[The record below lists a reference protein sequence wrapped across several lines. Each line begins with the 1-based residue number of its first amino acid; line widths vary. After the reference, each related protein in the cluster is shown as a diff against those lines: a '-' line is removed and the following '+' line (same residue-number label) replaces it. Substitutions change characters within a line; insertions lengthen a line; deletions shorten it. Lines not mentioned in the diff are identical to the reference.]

1 MALANLGGLS
11 FRINPS
17 QVSWNYSVD
26 AAVIPT
32 VGGRVVQVYGVT
44 MGDMTIQGLFG
55 QERTGQRR
63 ESWQLAEQFQK
74 DIALLVQKQSAIP
87 TAAQLSGADST
98 PMHPPMRFVY
108 IDDKHNWD
116 FTVYIKSLRDVAG
129 SSSVVEHKT
138 GKFSYGY
145 TLTLF
150 IQQDNTGKL
159 ASVAKNEFID
169 RLSNGMGWKRSQY
182 NGWMSNVEL
191 ENYLKSN
198 SSDGTIHG
206 LVLQQFTQASQG
218 QIPQV
223 GQAPTGSATVPN
235 STNNQGGG

>member
-1 MALANLGGLS
+1 MALANLGGLT

-74 DIALLVQKQSAIP
+74 DISLLVQKQSAIP
-87 TAAQLSGADST
+87 TAAQLSGADPT
-98 PMHPPMRFVY
+98 PMHQPFRFVY
-108 IDDKHNWD
+108 ADEKHNWD
-116 FTVYIKSLRDVAG
+116 FTVYIKALKDFANASATVD
-129 SSSVVEHKT
+129 HKT

-145 TLTLF
+145 ALTLF

-159 ASVAKNEFID
+159 TQVAKNEFID
-169 RLSNGMGWKRSQY
+169 RLSNGMGWKRSEY
-182 NGWMSNVEL
+182 NGFMSLQEL
-191 ENYLKSN
+191 ENYLHSN
-198 SSDGTIHG
+198 TSDGTIHN
-206 LVLQQFTQASQG
+206 LVLQQFTQAGQG
-218 QIPQV
+218 QV
-223 GQAPTGSATVPN
+223 PTTNGSATVPN
-235 STNNQGGG
+235 STNNRPGG